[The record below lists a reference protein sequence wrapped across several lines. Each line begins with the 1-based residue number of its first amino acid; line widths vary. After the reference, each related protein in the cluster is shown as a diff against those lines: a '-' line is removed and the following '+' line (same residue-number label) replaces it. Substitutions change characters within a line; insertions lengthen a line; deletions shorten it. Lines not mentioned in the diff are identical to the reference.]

1 MESNRLRLLF
11 SRALRAS
18 LASPLVLTGC
28 DGGEVDLTGYVE
40 PACENRNLAVTGL
53 LPVTTPEFIALR
65 AFAPMDES
73 AESKWRVSS
82 TGTPCATATQ
92 PDVCQSA
99 LESLAPT
106 PGFRDACGVLC
117 TDYFLATTRG
127 DTVSAIASLEALKAF
142 LGPIDTTQ
150 EAALTA
156 FASGYDIGCG
166 NGLNHGAV
174 KDLGDGTFGVVG
186 TQGMACGKGTELT
199 RHVLRVTSTGEVVEE
214 ERTVLER
221 GSDNCAVGRR
231 PEGLQ
236 SPGAVACDDVL
247 GRHFATIAHLE
258 AASIQAFL
266 RLREELALHGAD
278 VALQDAALVSAL
290 EEVMHTEVSAR
301 LAGRHGATPP
311 APQVDAAAPR
321 SLFAVALDN
330 AVEGCVRET
339 FGALVARHQAMHARD
354 GEVRASMARI
364 AEDETRHAALSWKID
379 QWAQARLSGSERE
392 VLQLAKQRAA
402 AALREEAAAPVNPV
416 LVSEAGLPSPEVAVA
431 LVDTLAR
438 ELWA

>member
-1 MESNRLRLLF
+1 MDSNRLRLLF

-18 LASPLVLTGC
+18 LVSPLVLTGC
-28 DGGEVDLTGYVE
+28 DSEVDLTGYVE
-40 PACENRNLAVTGL
+40 PACENGKLAVTGL
-53 LPVTTPEFIALR
+53 SPVTTPEFMALR
-65 AFAPMDES
+65 AFAPLDES
-73 AESKWRVSS
+73 PESRWLVSS

-92 PDVCQSA
+92 PSVCLSE

-106 PGFRDACGVLC
+106 PGFRNACGILC

-127 DTVSAIASLEALKAF
+127 DTVSAIASLDALKAF

-156 FASGYDIGCG
+156 FAAGYDLQCG
-166 NGLNHGAV
+166 VLNRGAV
-174 KDLGDGTFGVVG
+174 KDLGGGEFGVVG
-186 TQGMACGKGTELT
+186 TKGMACGKGTELT
-199 RHVLRVTSTGEVVEE
+199 QHVLRVTSTGEVVEE
-214 ERTVLER
+214 ERKVLER

-236 SPGAVACDDVL
+236 STGAVACDDVL
-247 GRHFATIAHLE
+247 GQHFAAIAHLE

-266 RLREELALHGAD
+266 RLREELAMHGAD
-278 VALQDAALVSAL
+278 VALQDAALMSAL

-301 LAGRHGATPP
+301 LAGRHGATAP
-311 APQVDAAAPR
+311 APRVDAAAPR

-339 FGALVARHQAMHARD
+339 YGALVARHQALHARD
-354 GEVRASMARI
+354 SEVRASMARI
-364 AEDETRHAALSWKID
+364 AEDETRHAELSWKID
-379 QWAQARLSGSERE
+379 QWAQERLSDAERD
-392 VLQLAKQRAA
+392 VLRLAKQRAA

-416 LVSEAGLPSPEVAVA
+416 LESAAGLPSPEVAVA
-431 LVDTLAR
+431 MVDTLAR
-438 ELWA
+438 ALWA